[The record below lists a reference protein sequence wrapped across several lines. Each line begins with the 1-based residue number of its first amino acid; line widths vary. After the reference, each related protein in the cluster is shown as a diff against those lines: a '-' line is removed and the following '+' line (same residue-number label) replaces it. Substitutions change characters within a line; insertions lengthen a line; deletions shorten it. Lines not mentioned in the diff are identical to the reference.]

1 VKVTVRLGEPLW
13 RQVGRHEVEMD
24 VPASTR
30 VCDLLGELA
39 TAYPALRPWLDGREV
54 PPMVFLDEAVA
65 DALTPLH
72 EGAQPMLTWALA
84 GG

>member
-1 VKVTVRLGEPLW
+1 MKVTVLLGEPLW
-13 RQVGRHEVEMD
+13 RQVGQRQLEID
-24 VPASTR
+24 LADSAR
-30 VCDLLGELA
+30 VGDLLRELA
-39 TAYPALRPWLDGREV
+39 ASYPALQPWLDGKEV

>member
-1 VKVTVRLGEPLW
+1 MKITVRLGEPLW
-13 RQVGRHEVEMD
+13 RQVGRREVEVD

-30 VCDLLGELA
+30 VGDLLREMA
-39 TAYPALRPWLDGREV
+39 TAYPSLRPWLDGSEV

-65 DALTPLH
+65 DPTTPLR
-72 EGAQPMLTWALA
+72 EGARPMLTWALA